1 MPLRVTV
8 PFAARPSW
16 EEGMVRC
23 QSTLS
28 FQEERTLT
36 VIVWLAASDSR

>member
-8 PFAARPSW
+8 PSAAWPSW
-16 EEGMVRC
+16 EEGIARC
-23 QSTLS
+23 QSTLP

-36 VIVWLAASDSR
+36 VIV